1 MEEKEMNELEIRM
14 YNIEDKSTI
23 MIIDKNTRKGISI
36 DNNEDISSYLKS
48 DKEMTIEK
56 VIKFCDE
63 NKIQY
68 NNVELM

>member
-1 MEEKEMNELEIRM
+1 MNELEIRM

>member
-1 MEEKEMNELEIRM
+1 
-14 YNIEDKSTI
+14 

-36 DNNEDISSYLKS
+36 DNNEGISSYLKS